1 MQEDPDGARA
11 RRGWVIFDGDSTPVG
26 GTIPLKEDFLDWLL
40 PREQQIFC
48 CEACAGWIVP
58 CNHEDLFR
66 GRDVLWWI
74 DNEGAASS
82 LVRGRSRQFDA
93 GSLVHLA
100 HLKWAELGCRVWI
113 EWINSD
119 SNPSDG
125 LSRAGL
131 LDPWT
136 LRQGWSLRQGFIPAA
151 DSLTSLVGSA
161 VETLLPQRSPS
172 G

>member
-1 MQEDPDGARA
+1 LA
-11 RRGWVIFDGDSTPVG
+11 
-26 GTIPLKEDFLDWLL
+26 
-40 PREQQIFC
+40 
-48 CEACAGWIVP
+48 
-58 CNHEDLFR
+58 
-66 GRDVLWWI
+66 
-74 DNEGAASS
+74 
-82 LVRGRSRQFDA
+82 
-93 GSLVHLA
+93 HLA